1 MPRVED
7 MTGFID
13 GPCKH
18 PVLFFSSGGFY
29 VICSNCSQMWE
40 SKNPMG
46 AVDRTPDPGGKRVD
60 PDFQGD
66 AILGDDL

>member
-29 VICSNCSQMWE
+29 VICSNCSQMWR
-40 SKNPMG
+40 
-46 AVDRTPDPGGKRVD
+46 ATTVDAPVLDPDPGGKRVD
-60 PDFQGD
+60 PDFEGD
-66 AILGDDL
+66 TLSGEDP